1 MGGDSRITGT
11 EPESE
16 GAADATATATVNI
29 APKIDDGN
37 QQYWS
42 RQRILIAKGDL
53 TFEVTVAGE
62 KRIPIGNMEAFEDA
76 LGRLLK
82 KQRREILKLAETLAE
97 TTLTLTV
104 EKHSW
109 TKSIG

>member
-1 MGGDSRITGT
+1 MGGDSRTT
-11 EPESE
+11 ANEPESE
-16 GAADATATATVNI
+16 RAAAATATVNI
-29 APKIDDGN
+29 APQIDDGN
-37 QQYWS
+37 QQY
-42 RQRILIAKGDL
+42 RNRKRILIAKGDL
-53 TFEVTVAGE
+53 TLEVTVAGE

-97 TTLTLTV
+97 TTVTLTV

-109 TKSIG
+109 TKSIV